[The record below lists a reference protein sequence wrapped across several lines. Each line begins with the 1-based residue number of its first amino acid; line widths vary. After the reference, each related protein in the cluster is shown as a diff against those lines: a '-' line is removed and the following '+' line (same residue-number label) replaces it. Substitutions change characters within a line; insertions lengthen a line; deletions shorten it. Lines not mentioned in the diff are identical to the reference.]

1 MNKTAYLLDTHAL
14 IFWNNKENVS
24 REFIEYFDDI
34 DQRGL
39 LFVSSITF
47 WEIALLNKNKR
58 LKISNLFIWKSD
70 IFDNT
75 NLQLLNPSAK
85 EMIDS
90 TLLPDIH
97 KDPFDRLLIA
107 QAKHNNL
114 QIVTKDKNIHKYKIN
129 TFWT

>member
-34 DQRGL
+34 DQKGL

-90 TLLPDIH
+90 TLLPNIH
-97 KDPFDRLLIA
+97 KDPFDRLLIT

-114 QIVTKDKNIHKYKIN
+114 QIVTKDKNIHEYKIN
-129 TFWT
+129 IFWM